1 MHIVDWIVCFS
12 ILVLIVLYGLW
23 KTRNI
28 NDATSYLLGNRE
40 LKWYTIG
47 LSVMATQ
54 ASAITFLSTPGQ
66 AYDDGMRFAQFY
78 FGLPLAMVI
87 LSIFVLPIFYKSK
100 VFTAY
105 QFLENR
111 FDVKTRTL
119 TSLLFLLQRG
129 MAAGL
134 TIFAPAIILSSILG
148 WNLNITNIL
157 IGVLVIVYTVT
168 GGSEAVSQTQKQQMI
183 VILSGMGVAFFV
195 ILYKLSP
202 DLSLSESV
210 QVAGAMGK
218 MNIVDF
224 KFDLSNKYNIWT
236 GLLGGTFLFLSY
248 FGTDQ
253 SQVQRYI
260 SGKSLTESRLG
271 LMFNGLFKVPMQ
283 VMILFT
289 GIMVFMFFQFN
300 PSPLHFNQANVDVI
314 RTSEL
319 AEDYNQLE
327 LDLKDVYLDKQAAIQ
342 AFVSDPSSEEKTNT
356 MNSLLQQEKEIRT
369 EARTLIASY
378 DGEYGALD
386 QEDTDYVFINF
397 IMNHLPIGLIG
408 LLLAVIFSA
417 AMSST
422 ASELN
427 ALATTTVVD
436 IYKRSFRR
444 EEDDHHYL
452 VSAKVFTLIWG
463 IIALVFATLASLFEN
478 LIEAV
483 NMIGSLFYGVIL
495 GIFAVAFFFK
505 WIKGKAVFIGAII
518 AELFIIALFIMDKL
532 EIINLAYL
540 WLNPIG
546 CFLVI
551 IIAGLLQKGLKM
563 RFFPELWKV
572 RSWMTDEWGGEYGRV
587 REPISDFGSTSFM
600 HLVCQVHKSKINHAI
615 SIAFQKGHFAT

>member
-1 MHIVDWIVCFS
+1 MHIIDWIICFA
-12 ILVLIVLYGLW
+12 ILAIIIIYGLW

-28 NDATSYLLGNRE
+28 NDSASYLLGNRE

-78 FGLPLAMVI
+78 FGLPIAMVI
-87 LSIFVLPIFYKSK
+87 LCVFVLPMFYKLK

-105 QFLENR
+105 QFLEDR

-119 TSLLFLLQRG
+119 TSVLFLIQRG

-148 WNLNITNIL
+148 WNLNVTNVL
-157 IGVLVIVYTVT
+157 IGLLVIIYTVT

-183 VILSGMGVAFFV
+183 VILSGMAIAFYV
-195 ILYKLSP
+195 IVLKLSP
-202 DLSLSESV
+202 DISLSESV

-224 KFDLSNKYNIWT
+224 EFDLSSKYNIWT

-253 SQVQRYI
+253 SQVQRYL

-271 LMFNGLFKVPMQ
+271 LLFNGLFKVPMQ

-300 PSPLHFNQANVDVI
+300 PSPLHFNEANVEI
-314 RTSEL
+314 IKSSEL
-319 AEDYNQLE
+319 STQYTTMENQLDAIYIE
-327 LDLKDVYLDKQAAIQ
+327 KQAAIRS
-342 AFVSDPSSEEKTNT
+342 FVENPEIESNTLAMNVLLAKEKT
-356 MNSLLQQEKEIRT
+356 LRT
-369 EARTLIASY
+369 EARALIGSY
-378 DGEYGALD
+378 DDGVAPLD
-386 QEDTDYVFINF
+386 AEDTDYVFINF

-436 IYKRSFRR
+436 IYRRSIVTDK
-444 EEDDHHYL
+444 DDQHYL
-452 VSAKVFTLIWG
+452 KSAKFFTFMWG
-463 IIALVFATLASLFEN
+463 MVALLFATLASLFDN

-505 WIKGKAVFIGAII
+505 WIKGKAVFIAALISEVLILAIF
-518 AELFIIALFIMDKL
+518 AADKYDY
-532 EIINLAYL
+532 IDLAYL

-551 IIAGLLQKGLKM
+551 IIGGLIQKTIK
-563 RFFPELWKV
+563 
-572 RSWMTDEWGGEYGRV
+572 D
-587 REPISDFGSTSFM
+587 
-600 HLVCQVHKSKINHAI
+600 
-615 SIAFQKGHFAT
+615 

>member
-1 MHIVDWIVCFS
+1 MHSIDWIVCFV
-12 ILVLIVLYGLW
+12 ILALIVLYGLY

-28 NDATSYLLGNRE
+28 SDSASYLMGNRE

-66 AYDDGMRFAQFY
+66 AFDDGMRFAQFY
-78 FGLPLAMVI
+78 FGLPIAMVI
-87 LSIFVLPIFYKSK
+87 LCIFVLPIYYKLK

-111 FDVKTRTL
+111 FDLRTRSL
-119 TSLLFLLQRG
+119 TAILFLIQRG

-134 TIFAPAIILSSILG
+134 TIYAPAIILSTILG
-148 WNLNITNIL
+148 WNLNLTNII
-157 IGVLVIVYTVT
+157 IGLLVIIYTVS

-183 VILSGMGVAFFV
+183 VILGGMAVAFGV
-195 ILYKLSP
+195 IVHKLAP
-202 DLSLSESV
+202 MISLSESV
-210 QVAGAMGK
+210 DVAGAMGK

-224 KFDLSNKYNIWT
+224 DFDLSNKYNIWT

-271 LMFNGLFKVPMQ
+271 LLFNGIFKVPMQ
-283 VMILFT
+283 VLILFT
-289 GIMVFMFFQFN
+289 GIMVFMFYQVN
-300 PSPLHFNQANVDVI
+300 PSPLHFNKANVELVMDSPLASDYEALEQQHTATFEAKKEAI
-314 RTSEL
+314 NAYIADESTDNRDRMNRLLRT
-319 AEDYNQLE
+319 
-327 LDLKDVYLDKQAAIQ
+327 
-342 AFVSDPSSEEKTNT
+342 
-356 MNSLLQQEKEIRT
+356 EKELRA
-369 EARTLIASY
+369 EAKAVIAQYEIDSIV
-378 DGEYGALD
+378 DLD
-386 QEDTDYVFINF
+386 TEDTDYVFISF
-397 IMNHLPIGLIG
+397 VVNHLPIGLVG

-436 IYKRSFRR
+436 IYRRSFANDKTD
-444 EEDDHHYL
+444 EHYL
-452 VSAKVFTLIWG
+452 KSAKGFTLLWG
-463 IIALVFATLASLFEN
+463 VVAMIFATLASLFEN

-505 WIKGKAVFIGAII
+505 WIGGRSVFMA
-518 AELFIIALFIMDKL
+518 ALFSEVL
-532 EIINLAYL
+532 IIGLFYMSKTGVLDMAYL

-551 IIAGLLQKGLKM
+551 LIGALLSAIGLDANDG
-563 RFFPELWKV
+563 V
-572 RSWMTDEWGGEYGRV
+572 
-587 REPISDFGSTSFM
+587 
-600 HLVCQVHKSKINHAI
+600 
-615 SIAFQKGHFAT
+615 ATVKD

>member
-1 MHIVDWIVCFS
+1 MHIIDWIVCFS

-28 NDATSYLLGNRE
+28 KDSASYLKGNRE

-87 LSIFVLPIFYKSK
+87 LSIFVLPIFYKSN
-100 VFTAY
+100 VYTAY

-119 TSLLFLLQRG
+119 TSILFLSQRG

-148 WNLNITNIL
+148 WNLNVTNIL
-157 IGVLVIVYTVT
+157 IGVLVIIYTVT

-183 VILSGMGVAFFV
+183 VILTGMGIAFFA
-195 ILYKLSP
+195 ILHKLSP
-202 DLSLSESV
+202 DLNLSESV

-224 KFDLSNKYNIWT
+224 NFDLSNKYNIWT

-260 SGKSLTESRLG
+260 NGKSLTESRLG

-300 PSPLHFNQANVDVI
+300 PSPLHFNQANVELI
-314 RTSEL
+314 RNSEL
-319 AEDYNQLE
+319 ASDYNELE
-327 LDLKDVYLDKQAAIQ
+327 LDLKDVYLEKQSAIQ
-342 AFVSDPSSEEKTNT
+342 AFIEDPESQEKTKA
-356 MNSLLQQEKEIRT
+356 MNQLLAKERDIRS
-369 EARTLIASY
+369 EARALIGSY
-378 DGEYGALD
+378 EGDFGSLD

-397 IMNHLPIGLIG
+397 IINHLPIGLIG

-417 AMSST
+417 A
-422 ASELN
+422 EPLD
-427 ALATTTVVD
+427 VD
-436 IYKRSFRR
+436 TI
-444 EEDDHHYL
+444 
-452 VSAKVFTLIWG
+452 
-463 IIALVFATLASLFEN
+463 
-478 LIEAV
+478 
-483 NMIGSLFYGVIL
+483 
-495 GIFAVAFFFK
+495 
-505 WIKGKAVFIGAII
+505 
-518 AELFIIALFIMDKL
+518 
-532 EIINLAYL
+532 
-540 WLNPIG
+540 
-546 CFLVI
+546 
-551 IIAGLLQKGLKM
+551 
-563 RFFPELWKV
+563 
-572 RSWMTDEWGGEYGRV
+572 
-587 REPISDFGSTSFM
+587 
-600 HLVCQVHKSKINHAI
+600 
-615 SIAFQKGHFAT
+615 